1 MRLLIPL
8 TDLDART
15 GALVEAT
22 SAGQVDCIKELY
34 PISDPLEALR
44 RIQRGYP
51 KVTTGWEALE
61 RMIAQ
66 KQNHTLR
73 AVVGN
78 RSGRKGSARK
88 M

>member
-34 PISDPLEALR
+34 PVSDPLEALR

-51 KVTTGWEALE
+51 KVNTGWEALE
-61 RMIAQ
+61 RLIAQ
-66 KQNHTLR
+66 EQNHTLWA
-73 AVVGN
+73 AVENG
-78 RSGRKGSARK
+78 SGQKDHARK